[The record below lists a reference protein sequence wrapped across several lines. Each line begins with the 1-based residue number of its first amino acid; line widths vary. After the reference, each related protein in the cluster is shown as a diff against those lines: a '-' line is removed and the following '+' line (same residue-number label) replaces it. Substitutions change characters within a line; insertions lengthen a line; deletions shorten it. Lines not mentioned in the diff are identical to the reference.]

1 MSGNSGKFKSVINRL
16 IEAKDWVLDHSKIV
30 MPVFLVVCV
39 LITVLIAFLANRS
52 DQLKKEAEAA
62 AAAAEVAAEETTGE
76 DAIPV
81 YELEKDAYPEVNAV
95 VKKYYDAQVSGD
107 IDTISSLNTYLNDI
121 EKLKI
126 EELSRY
132 IESYPELNVY
142 TKPGIT
148 DSSYVAYVTSEV
160 KFTDIDTTL
169 PGMQT
174 YYIEKNSDGNLTVS
188 DGTYDEQ
195 KYDYIKNLT
204 LQDDVVALN
213 NQVVVE
219 YNDKLTA
226 DTEVSDY
233 VAYIKEKINE
243 EVGVMLAEA
252 EAPAAEVVEPAEED
266 NTGDT
271 ATIVTMLQTS
281 SSVKLRKSDS
291 TDSDVLTLV
300 GNGVKVKMLE
310 EKINGWTKV
319 EYDGQTGYIKSDYLV
334 PVDAVVV
341 EVNNGTTTD
350 NNATTTTTTT
360 SNNTSTQG
368 NTSKKVNASSV
379 RMRTEPNTDCEVIV
393 TLYTGT
399 KVVFLGTEGDW
410 SKVKYDGKTGY
421 IKSEFLDD

>member
-1 MSGNSGKFKSVINRL
+1 MSKKSGNFSTVLNKLKD
-16 IEAKDWVLDHSKIV
+16 AKEWILDHGKIV
-30 MPVFLVVCV
+30 MPVFLVFCV

-52 DQLKKEAEAA
+52 DRLKKEAEEAA
-62 AAAAEVAAEETTGE
+62 AAAQENVQEVEE
-76 DAIPV
+76 DIIPV

-107 IDTISSLNTYLNDI
+107 IDTISSMNTYLNDI

-132 IESYPELNVY
+132 IEAYPEIAVY

-148 DSSYVAYVTSEV
+148 DSSYVAYVTSQV
-160 KFTDIDTTL
+160 KFTDIETTL

-174 YYIEKNSDGNLTVS
+174 YYIEKNTDGSLTIS

-195 KYDYIKNLT
+195 KYEYIKNLT

-213 NQVVVE
+213 NEVVVE

-226 DTEVSDY
+226 DVEVSEY
-233 VAYIKEKINE
+233 VAYVKEKINE
-243 EVGVMLAEA
+243 EVGEILAEA
-252 EAPAAEVVEPAEED
+252 EAPAAEVVEPSEND
-266 NTGDT
+266 NQAGT
-271 ATIVTMLQTS
+271 ATIVTMLQTN

-300 GNGVKVKMLE
+300 ANGAKVKMIE

-319 EYDGQTGYIKSDYLV
+319 EYDGKTGFIKSDYLE
-334 PVDAVVV
+334 PVDAVMV
-341 EVNNGTTTD
+341 EVGNDTENNTD
-350 NNATTTTTTT
+350 TSTT
-360 SNNTSTQG
+360 STPATSTTAEG
-368 NTSKKVNASSV
+368 NTAKKVNASSV
-379 RMRTEPNTDCEVIV
+379 RMRKEPNTDCEVIV

-399 KVVFLGTEGDW
+399 KVVFLGTEDDW